1 MVDASTEEVLVVL
14 VELVVLGAITEE
26 VLVVLVELVALDAL
40 TDIVGM
46 EIVGRFSSDDKTL
59 SSERIEDASA
69 GFFAAETEIHPF
81 PEP

>member
-14 VELVVLGAITEE
+14 IG
-26 VLVVLVELVALDAL
+26 LVALDAL
-40 TDIVGM
+40 TDIVGV

-69 GFFAAETEIHPF
+69 GFFAAETEIHAF